1 LRGFL
6 VRRCGLARKQVRP
19 ETSLQIAIP
28 ERQRQGRLQ
37 QLSAHLAIIS
47 PPELV
52 RPGWL
57 KALLLLLI
65 ALAGLI
71 GFLAC
76 ANSKVPP
83 WLSALL
89 ALAATGYV
97 GVAATKPWRTEF
109 PKELGTVGALVRW
122 IMTRKANLAAPET
135 ISWTRDQVAARVR
148 EIVVNILACET

>member
-1 LRGFL
+1 
-6 VRRCGLARKQVRP
+6 P
-19 ETSLQIAIP
+19 EL
-28 ERQRQGRLQ
+28 QRQVRLQ
-37 QLSAHLAIIS
+37 QLSADLAIIS

-52 RPGWL
+52 RPDWL

-71 GFLAC
+71 AFLSC

-89 ALAATGYV
+89 ALAATVYV

-109 PKELGTVGALVRW
+109 PKELGPVGALARW
-122 IMTRKANLAAPET
+122 IMTRKANLAAPEAT
-135 ISWTRDQVAARVR
+135 SWTRDQVAARVR
-148 EIVVNILACET
+148 EIVLNVLACESAYREDARFVQDLGLS